1 MISMSK
7 IYSIR
12 QMRMQGLSVSE
23 IAKHMD
29 ISRDTVYKYLEK
41 EDLSSSMPIHKARV
55 SVMDS
60 IVASSRVGSMRTN
73 VIGANSATQRT
84 ESGFGFE
91 KRKTRRFVSLR

>member
-23 IAKHMD
+23 IAKRMD

-41 EDLSSSMPIHKARV
+41 EDLSSSMSSWVATTSPSSARLSKATVRCPASWLPSKENSTLTEPFGSPGVNATTEV
-55 SVMDS
+55 S
-60 IVASSRVGSMRTN
+60 
-73 VIGANSATQRT
+73 
-84 ESGFGFE
+84 
-91 KRKTRRFVSLR
+91 